1 MRHKD
6 AFLNLSFFIF
16 FSSVIIQ
23 SVTLTSDRWVYGEF
37 PALPLGIEMPANASF
52 HTEGGLFHVCIG
64 LDNLSVRGTLEKV
77 RERCVILNV
86 VRTLGIIVSVSI

>member
-23 SVTLTSDRWVYGEF
+23 SVTLTSDRRVYGEF
-37 PALPLGIEMPANASF
+37 PALPLGIEMPSNASF

-86 VRTLGIIVSVSI
+86 VRTLGIIVSV